1 MKKLIFKYLFF
12 NYLFMKKILLIV
24 TLFLFLHNYSF
35 AEFYSDEEVEEIYY
49 FRSQVDLKKE
59 NLTNEEIE
67 KVDDKD
73 FENFILK
80 IDNKLIN
87 SKNKVEINNLKYLKN
102 CIYLLMDL
110 KEVLKLENEI
120 ELEENFKK

>member
-1 MKKLIFKYLFF
+1 
-12 NYLFMKKILLIV
+12 MKKILLIV

-35 AEFYSDEEVEEIYY
+35 AEFYSDDEVEEIYF
-49 FRSQVDLKKE
+49 FRSQVYLKKE

-67 KVDDKD
+67 KIDDKD

-110 KEVLKLENEI
+110 KEVLKLEKEI

>member
-12 NYLFMKKILLIV
+12 KLFIMKKILLTV
-24 TLFLFLHNYSF
+24 TLFLFLHNYSL

-59 NLTNEEIE
+59 NLTSENIE
-67 KVDDKD
+67 KIDDKD

-110 KEVLKLENEI
+110 KEVLKLEKEI